1 MRAKDEVYK
10 PEAEGVR
17 ESGKNTFRGKFK
29 GPTSLTKKP
38 RI

>member
-17 ESGKNTFRGKFK
+17 KSGKDIYGEQRWAK
-29 GPTSLTKKP
+29 
-38 RI
+38 